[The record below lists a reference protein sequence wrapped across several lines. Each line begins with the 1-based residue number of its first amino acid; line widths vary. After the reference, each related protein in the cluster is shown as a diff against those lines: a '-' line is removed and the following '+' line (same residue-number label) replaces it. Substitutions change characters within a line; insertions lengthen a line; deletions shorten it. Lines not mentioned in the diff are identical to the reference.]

1 MYFVIHVFVICL
13 FYVLRLPTL
22 YYRMTAEPTATKTLQ
37 ATLAPPTAH
46 KERRLQRTVATYR
59 RALEDAFESGADTQS
74 AVNDIVIPYTL
85 TSYAKDVLKSYVP
98 KLRDTYDA
106 SELEDDHPVR
116 FTNRGF
122 RLDHSEDRRHEF
134 CWRVPQAGRGNAFW
148 ILLLIN
154 PEQRDLWVDL
164 FDGELSAGE
173 FRLQQNR
180 TNWVLHVTVEYE
192 IEAAEMPD
200 DPTPVGF
207 DIGESKL
214 LTGCAL
220 TENGTP
226 KEPFIFDGGRARHL
240 RKEMHT
246 TLKRLQEREAS
257 EWRSDERFDY
267 YQNALTDIVEKASR
281 QAVEYAERFDDSVIV
296 LEDLSYIRENLDYGA
311 YMNRRLHGWAFARL
325 TDRIEDKAAEA
336 GIPVR
341 FVNPAYTSQT
351 CHACGHIGRRGSQA
365 EFHCTNDECWV
376 TEYQADI
383 NAAANIAG
391 RLDPWGESLPWK
403 PAGDDSPQDRSGCD
417 TATGHHT
424 PSPKPGQTTLV
435 AFQS

>member
-1 MYFVIHVFVICL
+1 
-13 FYVLRLPTL
+13 
-22 YYRMTAEPTATKTLQ
+22 MTAEPTAAKTLE

-46 KERRLQRTVATYR
+46 KERRLHRTVATYR

-74 AVNDIVIPYTL
+74 AVNDVVTPYTL
-85 TSYAKDVLKSYVP
+85 TSYAKDALKSYVP
-98 KLRDTYDA
+98 KLRDTYGA

-122 RLDHSEDRRHEF
+122 RLDHSKDRRHEF

-148 ILLLIN
+148 IPLRIN
-154 PEQRDLWVDL
+154 PEQRDLWVNL
-164 FDGELSAGE
+164 FDGELSPGE

-192 IEAAEMPD
+192 IEAVEMSD
-200 DPTPVGF
+200 DATPVGF

-226 KEPFIFDGGRARHL
+226 KEPFTFDGGRARQL

-246 TLKRLQEREAS
+246 TLKRLQERDCA
-257 EWRSDERFDY
+257 EWRRDARFDY

-281 QAVEYAERFDDSVIV
+281 QAVEYAQQFDDPVIV
-296 LEDLSYIRENLDYGA
+296 LEDLSYIRENLDYGV
-311 YMNRRLHGWAFARL
+311 YMNRRLHGWAFAHL
-325 TDRIEDKAAEA
+325 TSRIEDKAAEA
-336 GIPVR
+336 GVPVR

-365 EFHCTNDECWV
+365 EFRCTNDECWV
-376 TEYQADI
+376 SEYQADI

-417 TATGHHT
+417 SATGHHT

>member
-1 MYFVIHVFVICL
+1 
-13 FYVLRLPTL
+13 
-22 YYRMTAEPTATKTLQ
+22 MTAETTATKTLE
-37 ATLAPPTAH
+37 ATLTPPTAH
-46 KERRLQRTVATYR
+46 KERRLHRTVATYR
-59 RALEDAFESGADTQS
+59 RALEDSFESGADTQS
-74 AVNDIVIPYTL
+74 AVNDVVTPYAL
-85 TSYAKDVLKSYVP
+85 TSYAKDALKSYVP
-98 KLRDTYDA
+98 KLRDTYKA
-106 SELEDDHPVR
+106 SELDDGHPVR

-122 RLDHSEDRRHEF
+122 QLDHSENRRHEF

-148 ILLLIN
+148 IPLRIN
-154 PEQRDLWVDL
+154 PQQRDMWADL
-164 FDGELSAGE
+164 FGGELSPGE

-192 IEAAEMPD
+192 TEATEMPD

-226 KEPFIFDGGRARHL
+226 KEPFIFDGGRARQL
-240 RKEMHT
+240 RKEVHT
-246 TLKRLQEREAS
+246 TLKRLQERECA
-257 EWRSDERFDY
+257 EWRRDERFDH

-281 QAVEYAERFDDSVIV
+281 QAVEYAQQFDDPVIV
-296 LEDLSYIRENLDYGA
+296 LEELSYIRENLDYGA

-325 TDRIEDKAAEA
+325 TDRIEDKATEA
-336 GIPVR
+336 GVSVR
-341 FVNPAYTSQT
+341 FVNPKYTSQI
-351 CHACGHIGRRGSQA
+351 CHECGHIGSRSSQA
-365 EFHCTNDECWV
+365 EFRCTSDECWV

-403 PAGDDSPQDRSGCD
+403 SVGDDSPQDGSGCD